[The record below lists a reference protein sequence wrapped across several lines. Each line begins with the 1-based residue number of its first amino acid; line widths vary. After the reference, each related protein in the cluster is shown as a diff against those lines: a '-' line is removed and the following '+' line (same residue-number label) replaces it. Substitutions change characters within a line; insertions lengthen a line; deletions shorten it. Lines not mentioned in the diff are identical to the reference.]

1 MITSV
6 NGCPSTPCH
15 MGVLRSTPSGTEQ
28 EPSFVEKCFFSFTGF
43 FFFPLIP
50 CHAQGIRASL
60 PIPCNPQRSSDLRH
74 LGTAWGYC
82 SPDLFKAFF
91 LMQRPVAEEA
101 WPLPFPG
108 AKSEEWAGRKQL
120 GTVVVN
126 VGETIKREGD
136 LTINHQKKGTAD
148 LKLGWAGTEGPSYHG
163 FFF

>member
-1 MITSV
+1 
-6 NGCPSTPCH
+6 
-15 MGVLRSTPSGTEQ
+15 
-28 EPSFVEKCFFSFTGF
+28 
-43 FFFPLIP
+43 
-50 CHAQGIRASL
+50 
-60 PIPCNPQRSSDLRH
+60 
-74 LGTAWGYC
+74 
-82 SPDLFKAFF
+82 
-91 LMQRPVAEEA
+91 MQRPVAEEA

-163 FFF
+163 FFFKVKFDLSILFVLIIIMECRHFKNRYLTFP